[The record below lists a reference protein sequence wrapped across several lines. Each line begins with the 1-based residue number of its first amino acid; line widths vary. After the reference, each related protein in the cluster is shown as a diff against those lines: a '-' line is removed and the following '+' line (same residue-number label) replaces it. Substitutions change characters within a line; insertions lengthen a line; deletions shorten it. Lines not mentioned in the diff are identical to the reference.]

1 MTRDEAIARIQQ
13 GIGFRTDLDDQIA
26 YALREAQRM
35 LENGLSL
42 PYFLVEE
49 DQTLTAPAG
58 TDAIALPDG
67 FIREADGEGLR
78 YFDTEADDWVFLE
91 KKLHEEAIKATSGL
105 DPGSPLVYVLRKD
118 SVQVYPERDA
128 SYDLT
133 WSYYKRGAELT
144 TDIENSWLDEAGG
157 NPEALIGRAGM
168 LVAEDVVAD
177 VPLYYQK
184 FERMFVQAW
193 KGAFAAGI
201 LREEAEDPII
211 VGGRL

>member
-13 GIGFRTDLDDQIA
+13 GIGFRTDLNDQIA
-26 YALREAQRM
+26 YALREAQRL

-49 DQTLTAPAG
+49 DQTLTVPLG
-58 TDAIALPDG
+58 TGAVALPDG

-78 YFDTEADDWVFLE
+78 YYDTASAEWIFLE
-91 KKLHEEAIKATSGL
+91 KKTHEEAVRATRGL
-105 DPGSPLVYVLRKD
+105 DPGRPLVYVLRKT
-118 SVQVYPERDA
+118 SVLVFPERDA

-133 WSYYKRGAELT
+133 WSYYKRGAALD
-144 TDIENSWLDEAGG
+144 TDIENAWLDEEDG

-168 LVAEDVVAD
+168 LIAEDVVAD

-184 FERMFVQAW
+184 FERMYVQAW
-193 KGAFAAGI
+193 KGAFAAGV
-201 LREEAEDPII
+201 LREEAENPII